1 MDNEKIKIDFSL
13 DTIEI
18 LEQDPDCMMV
28 RLALLHEG
36 VNRNNC
42 DISHEAVLRSIP
54 TIFNKP
60 IVYRL
65 NNKYFP
71 LHSTDVLEHSHEE
84 DTTMMQAGIIPE
96 SAPMNFVERNGRT
109 YLETVGVIHK
119 IYNPT
124 LVEIIKNRN
133 GEMKVSIEIKIP
145 LGERD
150 ETGVLKVDE
159 FIFLSVCL
167 LSEET
172 IEGIEGS
179 NLVVTKFSNEQY
191 NEKYMKFMQLE
202 GDSIINAI
210 KANATN
216 AVNYIVEES
225 ERAIVDMDFAKEYGK
240 GSALKVDKSKDAMSD
255 KAWGS
260 VDKTALRNKILDA
273 SNYKSLVNDVYLVVE
288 DGWEESP
295 SSKLKYPV
303 MCIEGDKLVYNRG
316 GLSSALGYAKTE
328 DNSEATRKAESLY
341 KKLDLQEESKNMSEL
356 MKNKVDEDNKDIER
370 IRDDADAQED
380 DVKEKVKK
388 NKIEPHDK
396 GEEGLEDDVDAD
408 KDYWKKKANALEVE
422 KNALEEK
429 VKRYERE
436 KEVDEMKHALEKCAH
451 IFTEDQKNALEGE
464 MAKCSKE
471 EFELKLGNAAI
482 DFAIKVAEGKESERR
497 KMSEG
502 KEQKYSFGLPIENF
516 GLPQNNLDSQCE
528 SLDDILNKYSK

>member
-1 MDNEKIKIDFSL
+1 MENERLNLEFSL
-13 DTIEI
+13 DAIEI
-18 LEQDPDCMMV
+18 LEQDPDCMIT

-36 VNRNNC
+36 VNRNMC

-54 TIFNKP
+54 TIYNKP

-96 SAPMNFVERNGRT
+96 SAPMEFVERNGKV

-124 LVEIIKNRN
+124 LVEIIKNRQ
-133 GEMKVSIEIKIP
+133 GEMKVSIEIKVP
-145 LGERD
+145 VGERD
-150 ETGVLKVDE
+150 VNGVLKVDE
-159 FIFLSVCL
+159 FTFLSVCL

-172 IEGIEGS
+172 VEGIEGS
-179 NLVVTKFSNEQY
+179 NLVVTKFSNEEY
-191 NEKYMKFMQLE
+191 NQRYMKFMKLE
-202 GDSIINAI
+202 ENSIISAIKTNANNAI
-210 KANATN
+210 S
-216 AVNYIVEES
+216 YIVEES
-225 ERAIVDMDFAKEYGK
+225 ERAIVDEKFAKNYGT

-260 VDKTALRNKILDA
+260 VDKTSLRNRILDA

-288 DGWEESP
+288 SGWEDAP

-316 GLSSALGYAKTE
+316 GLSSALGYAKAE
-328 DNSEATRKAESLY
+328 DNSEATRKAEGLY
-341 KKLDLQEESKNMSEL
+341 RKLDLQEESKNMSEL
-356 MKNKVDEDNKDIER
+356 MKNKIDDDNKDIER

-380 DVKEKVKK
+380 DVKEKIKK
-388 NKIEPHDK
+388 NKIDPHDK

-429 VKRYERE
+429 VKKYERE

-451 IFTEDQKNALEGE
+451 IFTEEQKNALEKE

-482 DFAIKVAEGKESERR
+482 DFAVKAAEEKDGGRR
-497 KMSEG
+497 KMAEEKQTYSYGFPYEPFSAPVVNSEM
-502 KEQKYSFGLPIENF
+502 ECSSI
-516 GLPQNNLDSQCE
+516 
-528 SLDDILNKYSK
+528 DDILNKYSR